1 MTVHEVSPLTR
12 RSFHL
17 LSVGLAASVLLPTG
31 LAKAVA
37 TGAPETRQMPGVIRW
52 RIGGIEVT
60 AISDG
65 YVEVPLNVVPKAD
78 PAEAKRL
85 QNAAFLSMPPG
96 ALDIAVNTYL
106 VRTGDKLT
114 LIDTGCGQRFG
125 ATAGKLLDNL
135 AAVGVTPD
143 AIDTLLLTHLHS
155 DHVFG
160 LTSPDG
166 TAVFKDAEVVV
177 HANELDFWLDNGNM
191 SRASDYFK
199 RYFSNARE
207 AVAPY
212 AKRIRKITGDEEE
225 VISGVTAVLLPGH
238 TPGMTG
244 YRIVSGQDQLFVW
257 ADVVHAP
264 VRPSRVGHEVRHRHG
279 QSRCDAPPNIRHRV
293 HRSRPG
299 DGDAPGLPRV
309 RARGKE
315 WGWVLLHP
323 RHLAL
328 QPIGGSIAAF
338 AASHNWHGLHLGH
351 GLRVGCRNG
360 RRESEHQHYA
370 ASAPAMPHRKALTA
384 EFRKG
389 SN

>member
-17 LSVGLAASVLLPTG
+17 LSAGLAASVLLPTG

-78 PAEAKRL
+78 PEEAKRL

-96 ALDIAVNTYL
+96 ALDIAVNAYL
-106 VRTGDKLT
+106 IRTGDKLT

-166 TAVFKDAEVVV
+166 TAVFKDAEFVV

-212 AKRIRKITGDEEE
+212 AKRIRKITGDGEE

-244 YRIVSGQDQLFVW
+244 YRIVSGQDQLLVW
-257 ADVVHAP
+257 ADVVHVPHLQFAHP
-264 VRPSRVGHEVRHRHG
+264 
-279 QSRCDAPPNIRHRV
+279 
-293 HRSRPG
+293 
-299 DGDAPGLPRV
+299 
-309 RARGKE
+309 E
-315 WGWVLLHP
+315 WGMKFDTDMDKAAATRRRTFDIASTDRVLVT
-323 RHLAL
+323 
-328 QPIGGSIAAF
+328 GM
-338 AASHNWHGLHLGH
+338 HLGFPGFGH
-351 GLRVGCRNG
+351 VVRNG
-360 RRESEHQHYA
+360 AGYSFI
-370 ASAPAMPHRKALTA
+370 PATWRFNP
-384 EFRKG
+384 
-389 SN
+389 